1 MAKKLVTYN
10 LDLQTLTTPSFISNG
25 GMVPN
30 YVPNQGYPNDYVIVG
45 ITIDE
50 PGDVGLQTF
59 TSQQELENYLSTF
72 TPVNYNP
79 YPAPKKIV
87 YGDPPTP
94 YDPVST
100 AQQIWD
106 LYISS

>member
-10 LDLQTLTTPSFISNG
+10 LDLQTLSTPSFISNG

-30 YVPNQGYPNDYVIVG
+30 YVPNQGYPNNYVIVG

-50 PGDVGLQTF
+50 PGNVGLQTF
-59 TSQQELENYLSTF
+59 TTQQELENYLSTY
-72 TPVNYNP
+72 TPENYNP
-79 YPAPKKIV
+79 YPPMSRI
-87 YGDPPTP
+87 YGQGPIP

>member
-1 MAKKLVTYN
+1 MTKKLIKYN
-10 LDLQTLTTPSFISNG
+10 LDLQTSSTPSFISNG

-30 YVPNQGYPNDYVIVG
+30 YVTDQGYPNNLILVG
-45 ITIDE
+45 ITIDD
-50 PGDVGLQTF
+50 PGNVGLQTF
-59 TSQQELENYLSTF
+59 TTQQELETYLSTF
-72 TPVNYNP
+72 TPENYNP
-79 YPAPKKIV
+79 YPNMELI
-87 YGDPPTP
+87 YGQGPIP

>member
-1 MAKKLVTYN
+1 MAKKLITYN
-10 LDLQTLTTPSFISNG
+10 LDLQTKTTPSFILNG

-30 YVPNQGYPNDYVIVG
+30 YVPNQGYLNNLVMVG

-50 PGDVGLQTF
+50 PGEVGLQTF
-59 TSQQELENYLSTF
+59 TTQQELQNYLSTY
-72 TPVNYNP
+72 TPTDYNP
-79 YPAPKKIV
+79 YPPPKSKI
-87 YGDPPTP
+87 YGDQPTP

-106 LYISS
+106 LYINS

>member
-1 MAKKLVTYN
+1 MTKKLIKYN
-10 LDLQTLTTPSFISNG
+10 LDLQTSSTPSFISNG

-30 YVPNQGYPNDYVIVG
+30 YITDQGYPGNLVLVG

-50 PGDVGLQTF
+50 PGNVGLQTF
-59 TSQQELENYLSTF
+59 TTQQELETYLSTF
-72 TPVNYNP
+72 TPENYNP
-79 YPAPKKIV
+79 YPDMSRV
-87 YGDPPTP
+87 YGQGPIP